1 MIPNKMG
8 KEKKGRVNKG
18 VEKSRKKTEIGSF
31 FLIFTTFV
39 QPKG

>member
-1 MIPNKMG
+1 MIPIKMG
-8 KEKKGRVNKG
+8 KEKKGRVNKVVG
-18 VEKSRKKTEIGSF
+18 KSRKETEVGRF